1 MINQAFAE
9 QFIRRIRSQTDYNI
23 NIMNEHGIIIAS
35 CSEERVGTF
44 HATAFRMITNN
55 ISINVTEDLTED
67 LPGVTSPGV
76 NLLLRENLIPVG
88 VIGVSGDPSTV
99 MSLAKLIKLSFES
112 LYDYE
117 LQREF
122 LPTASTGAM
131 SHLARLLFVDRP
143 VNIMRIRSQAAE
155 LGITEHVNRYPLLI
169 EYVGCESSELVL
181 SRFAEDYPNSPSH
194 SPNDLLFCI
203 GGNLLLLFKQ
213 IDETTVATYRNQI
226 RLCIEEIDAWF
237 ESQVPGQKSRYICQK
252 KELKVYFLAD
262 YLTEY
267 MMSQISTETMAP
279 LLDIYVRLIREHMDE
294 SIFRET
300 IGALIETSMNLSEAA
315 ELLYLHKNTVAARVK
330 KIKELL
336 GISPLTSIRDAIF
349 MTAIYNYLNMV

>member
-213 IDETTVATYRNQI
+213 IDETTVA
-226 RLCIEEIDAWF
+226 CV
-237 ESQVPGQKSRYICQK
+237 SKKSMHGLNLRCPDRK
-252 KELKVYFLAD
+252 AA
-262 YLTEY
+262 
-267 MMSQISTETMAP
+267 IS
-279 LLDIYVRLIREHMDE
+279 
-294 SIFRET
+294 
-300 IGALIETSMNLSEAA
+300 
-315 ELLYLHKNTVAARVK
+315 AARSRTAFP
-330 KIKELL
+330 ITAASMR
-336 GISPLTSIRDAIF
+336 ISCGC
-349 MTAIYNYLNMV
+349 TATARRKSLRCTF

>member
-194 SPNDLLFCI
+194 SPNDLLSVSAATCSCSSSRLTKLRWPPTATRSACVSKKSMH
-203 GGNLLLLFKQ
+203 GLNLRCPDRK
-213 IDETTVATYRNQI
+213 A
-226 RLCIEEIDAWF
+226 A
-237 ESQVPGQKSRYICQK
+237 
-252 KELKVYFLAD
+252 
-262 YLTEY
+262 
-267 MMSQISTETMAP
+267 IS
-279 LLDIYVRLIREHMDE
+279 
-294 SIFRET
+294 
-300 IGALIETSMNLSEAA
+300 
-315 ELLYLHKNTVAARVK
+315 AARSRTAFP
-330 KIKELL
+330 ITAASMR
-336 GISPLTSIRDAIF
+336 ISCGC
-349 MTAIYNYLNMV
+349 TATARRKSLRCTF

>member
-181 SRFAEDYPNSPSH
+181 SRFAE
-194 SPNDLLFCI
+194 
-203 GGNLLLLFKQ
+203 Q
-213 IDETTVATYRNQI
+213 
-226 RLCIEEIDAWF
+226 
-237 ESQVPGQKSRYICQK
+237 
-252 KELKVYFLAD
+252 
-262 YLTEY
+262 
-267 MMSQISTETMAP
+267 
-279 LLDIYVRLIREHMDE
+279 
-294 SIFRET
+294 
-300 IGALIETSMNLSEAA
+300 
-315 ELLYLHKNTVAARVK
+315 
-330 KIKELL
+330 
-336 GISPLTSIRDAIF
+336 
-349 MTAIYNYLNMV
+349 

>member
-23 NIMNEHGIIIAS
+23 NIMNEHSSVVAA

-181 SRFAEDYPNSPSH
+181 SRLSAATCSCSSSRLTKLRWPPTATRSACVSKKSMH
-194 SPNDLLFCI
+194 GL
-203 GGNLLLLFKQ
+203 NLRCPDRK
-213 IDETTVATYRNQI
+213 A
-226 RLCIEEIDAWF
+226 A
-237 ESQVPGQKSRYICQK
+237 
-252 KELKVYFLAD
+252 
-262 YLTEY
+262 
-267 MMSQISTETMAP
+267 IS
-279 LLDIYVRLIREHMDE
+279 
-294 SIFRET
+294 
-300 IGALIETSMNLSEAA
+300 
-315 ELLYLHKNTVAARVK
+315 AARFRTAFP
-330 KIKELL
+330 ITAASMR
-336 GISPLTSIRDAIF
+336 ISCGC
-349 MTAIYNYLNMV
+349 TATARRKSLRCTF

>member
-143 VNIMRIRSQAAE
+143 VNIMRIRSCSSSRLTKLRWPPTATRSACVSKRSMHGLNLRCPDRKAA
-155 LGITEHVNRYPLLI
+155 
-169 EYVGCESSELVL
+169 
-181 SRFAEDYPNSPSH
+181 
-194 SPNDLLFCI
+194 
-203 GGNLLLLFKQ
+203 
-213 IDETTVATYRNQI
+213 
-226 RLCIEEIDAWF
+226 
-237 ESQVPGQKSRYICQK
+237 
-252 KELKVYFLAD
+252 
-262 YLTEY
+262 
-267 MMSQISTETMAP
+267 IS
-279 LLDIYVRLIREHMDE
+279 
-294 SIFRET
+294 
-300 IGALIETSMNLSEAA
+300 
-315 ELLYLHKNTVAARVK
+315 AARFRTAFP
-330 KIKELL
+330 ITAASMR
-336 GISPLTSIRDAIF
+336 ISCGC
-349 MTAIYNYLNMV
+349 TATARRKSLRCTF